1 MPTKLKFVWNVVTT
15 VFVVLIVVFAVL
27 LVGVRIVGIQPYT
40 VLSGSMEPNYH
51 VGSLIYVSRNVNPL
65 ELKTGD
71 PVTFMLNETTVATH
85 RIIEVIPDENDPT
98 VVRFR
103 TKGDANKDPDGALV
117 HSANVIGKPI
127 FTIPYLGYFAS
138 YVQQPPGRYIALSG
152 CLLLLIAALLPD
164 LLWKKTEKAADG
176 EEGGSE
182 AKAEETTNDP
192 PASEEPDAE
201 EGTEE
206 PNAKAEETEGCSKQS
221 NEEQS

>member
-40 VLSGSMEPNYH
+40 VLSGSMEPTYH
-51 VGSLIYVSRNVNPL
+51 VGSLIYVSRNVDPL

-85 RIIEVIPDENDPT
+85 RIIEVIPDESDPT

-127 FTIPYLGYFAS
+127 FTIP
-138 YVQQPPGRYIALSG
+138 
-152 CLLLLIAALLPD
+152 
-164 LLWKKTEKAADG
+164 
-176 EEGGSE
+176 
-182 AKAEETTNDP
+182 
-192 PASEEPDAE
+192 
-201 EGTEE
+201 
-206 PNAKAEETEGCSKQS
+206 
-221 NEEQS
+221 